1 MQYGIPNIS
10 SYVRDFFMRGNA
22 GMEQYIETERLVLKP
37 VAIADAP
44 AVFIWTGDPE
54 VNRYMAYPLHTQLA
68 ETKRWIASLRP
79 ENLEFGFY
87 RKEDGLLIGTGG
99 IGPGEDGLYHLG
111 YNLRRDMW
119 GRGYATEAAKA
130 MLLWGHRELSINDFA
145 AEHAIENGASGN
157 VIRKCGFQL
166 VRYGQ
171 YSKLDGSETFDA
183 AFYELHLKG
192 ES

>member
-1 MQYGIPNIS
+1 MQYH
-10 SYVRDFFMRGNA
+10 
-22 GMEQYIETERLVLKP
+22 IETERLILKP
-37 VAIADAP
+37 VALEDAP
-44 AVFIWTGDPE
+44 AMFVWTSDPE
-54 VNRYMAYPLHTQLA
+54 VNRYMSYPLHRELSVTQ
-68 ETKRWIASLRP
+68 KWIASLRP

-87 RKEDGLLIGTGG
+87 RREDGLLIGAGG
-99 IGPGEDGLYHLG
+99 IGKCSDGLHHLG

-119 GRGYATEAAKA
+119 GKGYATEAAKV
-130 MLLWGHRELSINDFA
+130 MLSWGHRELGINVFT
-145 AEHAIENGASGN
+145 AEHALENAASGN